1 MSEHPSPN
9 VEKAL
14 TVLESDQK
22 ELVDLAAKMV
32 RAYDGA
38 VYPFDLF
45 ANSAVNRS
53 LALSSG
59 FCTLIRDRN
68 LICAGAL
75 LRLQLD
81 TAIRFFAGFIVENP
95 HDFAQAVLDGKQIR
109 KLKDQGGKPMSDRH
123 LLSILAKEFPWIE
136 PVYEKTSDYV
146 HLSGTHIS
154 STFDE
159 LSKENG
165 SFKIKIGAVDKELPE
180 DVYLEAITVFQQ
192 SMLIF
197 VRYLNG
203 WIYTKNN
210 PEIVAQMKAKRGRAS
225 SAT

>member
-1 MSEHPSPN
+1 MSEHPSAN

-22 ELVDLAAKMV
+22 KLVDLAAKMV
-32 RAYDGA
+32 KAYDGT

-45 ANSAVNRS
+45 ANGAVNRS
-53 LALSSG
+53 LALLSG

-95 HDFAQAVLDGKQIR
+95 HDFALAVLNGKQIC
-109 KLKDQGGKPMSDRH
+109 KLKDQDGKLMFDRH
-123 LLSILAKEFPWIE
+123 LLSKLAKEFPWIE
-136 PVYEKTSDYV
+136 SVYERTSDYV

-154 STFDE
+154 STFDGLNE
-159 LSKENG
+159 ENG
-165 SFKIKIGAVDKELPE
+165 SVTIKIGVVDKELPE
-180 DVYLEAITVFQQ
+180 DVYLDVIAAFQQ

-210 PEIVAQMKAKRGRAS
+210 PERVAQIKAERGRAS
-225 SAT
+225 NAT